1 MIITRIKPA
10 RKVTS
15 VFFEDESHI
24 VVYTEFWNKVL
35 YKENDDMPLEEIEEI
50 KYLSDFKRGKERALY
65 LLTRRDFGK
74 NELIKKLSSS
84 VQKDVA
90 KEICDYLEEI
100 SLINDEKYA
109 ASLASYLI
117 NTKGYGAKR
126 AVYEITEKG
135 IDKELASLAVEN
147 IETDPVE
154 KILSIIERKYKT
166 ALYDEKIYN
175 RCVNALM
182 RYGYKYGEIKSA
194 FELLKEQ
201 ERQ

>member
-1 MIITRIKPA
+1 MIITRVKPA

-15 VFFEDESHI
+15 VFFEDESSI
-24 VVYTEFWNKVL
+24 VVYTEHWQKYGYN
-35 YKENDDMPLEEIEEI
+35 ENDDIPLEIIEEI
-50 KYLSDFKRGKERALY
+50 KHISDFKRGKERALY
-65 LLTRRDFGK
+65 LLTRRDYGK
-74 NELIKKLSSS
+74 SELIKKLSSS
-84 VQKDVA
+84 VSSEVA

-126 AVYEITEKG
+126 AVYEISEKG
-135 IDKELASLAVEN
+135 IDKELAALAVEN
-147 IETDPVE
+147 IETNPID
-154 KILSIIERKYKT
+154 KILSIIERKYEN

-175 RCVNALM
+175 RCVNFLM